1 MKVDSSIIHNNK
13 KSGKQPKCQSN
24 DEWIN
29 KIWYIHTMKYYLAK
43 KQWSTDTCYNLDEP
57 QKYAKWNNL
66 ATKNHLLY
74 EPIYIK
80 CPEEAKL
87 QKVN

>member
-1 MKVDSSIIHNNK
+1 
-13 KSGKQPKCQSN
+13 
-24 DEWIN
+24 
-29 KIWYIHTMKYYLAK
+29 MKYYLAK

-66 ATKNHLLY
+66 ATKNHVLY
-74 EPIYIK
+74 ETIYIK
-80 CPEEAKL
+80 CPEEANP

>member
-43 KQWSTDTCYNLDEP
+43 KQLSTDTCYNLDEP
-57 QKYAKWNNL
+57 QKYAK
-66 ATKNHLLY
+66 
-74 EPIYIK
+74 
-80 CPEEAKL
+80 
-87 QKVN
+87 